1 MSLAGFLLGL
11 GGLSMQANR
20 GLSLNVPSP
29 SPPPHPAACTAVP
42 GGILKL
48 PVFNYGSVQL

>member
-29 SPPPHPAACTAVP
+29 SPAPTPQPALLFQV
-42 GGILKL
+42 
-48 PVFNYGSVQL
+48 VF